1 MALFFEMSVLVDWN
15 CPASQD
21 NNACY
26 FEEHND
32 VLTKILVVVSKPKN
46 GMFTWLRIHDPTVP
60 VDGEK
65 ELLRWALYS
74 PKEESDFRFVL
85 FEEWSAVGSTS
96 TTRGVH
102 YKHEVKAIFEDTK
115 KGLTEALILQTLRIR
130 RLTAKAKSKA
140 EIALRF

>member
-1 MALFFEMSVLVDWN
+1 MTLFFEMSVLVDWN
-15 CPASQD
+15 CPASPD

-26 FEEHND
+26 FEQRDD
-32 VLTKILVVVSKPKN
+32 VLTKILVVISKPKN
-46 GMFTWLRIHDPTVP
+46 GMFTWLRIHDYTVP

-85 FEEWSAVGSTS
+85 FKEWSTVGSTS

-102 YKHEVKAIFEDTK
+102 YKPNVKAIFEDTK

>member
-1 MALFFEMSVLVDWN
+1 MSVLVDWN

-26 FEEHND
+26 FEERDD
-32 VLTKILVVVSKPKN
+32 VLTKILVVISKPVD
-46 GMFTWLRIHDPTVP
+46 GMFTWLRIHDFTVP

-74 PKEESDFRFVL
+74 PKEESNFRFVL
-85 FEEWSAVGSTS
+85 FEEWSAVRSTS

-102 YKHEVKAIFEDTK
+102 YKPNVKAIFDRTK
-115 KGLTEALILQTLRIR
+115 KGRAEALILQTLRIR
-130 RLTAKAKSKA
+130 RLTAKAKQKA
-140 EIALRF
+140 EIALQF

>member
-1 MALFFEMSVLVDWN
+1 MSVLVDWN

-32 VLTKILVVVSKPKN
+32 VLTKILVVISKPKN
-46 GMFTWLRIHDPTVP
+46 GMFTWLRIYDHTVP

-65 ELLRWALYS
+65 ELIRWALYS
-74 PKEESDFRFVL
+74 PNEERGFKFVL
-85 FEEWSAVGSTS
+85 FEEWTAVESTS

-102 YKHEVKAIFEDTK
+102 YKPNVKAIFEDTK

-130 RLTAKAKSKA
+130 RLTAKAKHKA
-140 EIALRF
+140 EIALQF